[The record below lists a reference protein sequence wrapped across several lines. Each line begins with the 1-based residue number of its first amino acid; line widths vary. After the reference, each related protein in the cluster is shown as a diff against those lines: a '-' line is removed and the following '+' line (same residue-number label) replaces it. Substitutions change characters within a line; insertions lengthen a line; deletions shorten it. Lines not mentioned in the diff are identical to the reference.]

1 MPQRISDPELPY
13 RTASWDTAD
22 LLGHGDTARK
32 LCNVDRFLEME
43 ALDDTYHS
51 IYAVLKQNLLI
62 DEALD
67 NEEDQQA
74 PVPKNRR
81 SRLPPPEGGAKKVSD
96 KGEGA
101 CKKGCK
107 RVTLH
112 LLNWRRDDQTFRL
125 DRPLDGPCPT
135 LSRVCCQISAPCPQ
149 S

>member
-81 SRLPPPEGGAKKVSD
+81 SRLPPPEGGLKKSVTKAKAPAKKAAKELPS
-96 KGEGA
+96 
-101 CKKGCK
+101 
-107 RVTLH
+107 T
-112 LLNWRRDDQTFRL
+112 
-125 DRPLDGPCPT
+125 
-135 LSRVCCQISAPCPQ
+135 S
-149 S
+149 